1 MGRLAIIGTN
11 GWIGRAV
18 WGMVAKRESNIEA
31 FSVSL
36 HAPLITSEHVREALR
51 PDPDLTVM
59 CLAGLKSGGK
69 DQLYAANAH
78 LPALIVESLDGSG
91 AHVVHIGSAAEYGDP
106 ETLLPIAED
115 FTPVPK
121 SDYGVSKLAG
131 TQAVLS
137 YPYSCVLRAFNIF
150 DSEMPSGQVL
160 TEIRD
165 KIDLAYRSGSD
176 VELMSARTIRDF
188 VTRNFIAKSLIY
200 AARHRTSG
208 LFNVCSG
215 VGLSFQDIAEEMVH
229 SLQYKLTVRDLGYPS
244 IRSVIGNPTSWLN
257 ETGLKEQTSA
267 SDVAALLLGNRG
279 VQ

>member
-1 MGRLAIIGTN
+1 MGRLAIIGTS

-18 WGMVAKRESNIEA
+18 WGVAANRESDTEA

-36 HAPLITSEHVREALR
+36 NAPLVTSEHVREVLR

-59 CLAGLKSGGK
+59 CLAGLKNGDRK
-69 DQLYAANAH
+69 ALYAANAD
-78 LPALIVESLDGSG
+78 LPALIVDSLEGSG

-106 ETLLPIAED
+106 ETFLPIAED
-115 FTPVPK
+115 FIPVPK
-121 SDYGVSKLAG
+121 SDYGSSKLAG
-131 TQAVLS
+131 TQAVLN

-150 DSEMPSGQVL
+150 DSEMPNGQVL

-176 VELMSARTIRDF
+176 VELMSASMIRDF
-188 VTRNFIAKSLIY
+188 VTRDFMVKSLIY
-200 AARHRTSG
+200 AAGHRTSG

-215 VGLSFQDIAEEMVH
+215 KGLSFQDIAEEMAH
-229 SLQYKLTVRDLGYPS
+229 SLRYKLTVRDLGYPG
-244 IRSVIGNPTSWLN
+244 IRSIIGNPTSWLN
-257 ETGLKEQTSA
+257 ETRLKEQTSA
-267 SDVAALLLGNRG
+267 SDVATLLLGRLG